1 MCIHFLI
8 IFEIYFHIK
17 LMFENFSCYLQD
29 KARFT
34 TSEINQIKAVS
45 HVIKL
50 EQDQTLVQEG
60 TIWPQNAFVCSGLL
74 RSFIIDDYGN
84 EQTVNF
90 APRNYWVGDRAS
102 LLTGKPIAFSVDA
115 IQESHVILIEQSDFH
130 YLSKTIDTFNTM
142 MSSMIQKNIEVS
154 QKLVNENLRLNEKE
168 KYLKFLEKYDA
179 VESHIPIDMIASYIG
194 TTPDVLLRIKDSVS
208 K

>member
-1 MCIHFLI
+1 
-8 IFEIYFHIK
+8 
-17 LMFENFSCYLQD
+17 MFENFSCYLQD

-50 EQDQTLVQEG
+50 EQDEMLVQEG
-60 TIWPQNAFVCSGLL
+60 TMWTQNAFVCSGLL
-74 RSFIIDDYGN
+74 RTFTMDDYGN
-84 EQTVNF
+84 EQTLNF

-142 MSSMIQKNIEVS
+142 MSGMIQKNIEVS

-168 KYLKFLEKYDA
+168 KYLKFLEKYEA
-179 VESHIPIDMIASYIG
+179 IESRIPSEMIASYIG
-194 TTPDVLLRIKDSVS
+194 TTLDVLLKIKSGVS
-208 K
+208 R

>member
-1 MCIHFLI
+1 
-8 IFEIYFHIK
+8 
-17 LMFENFSCYLQD
+17 MFENFSCYLQD

-45 HVIKL
+45 QVIKL

-60 TIWPQNAFVCSGLL
+60 TIWSQNAFVCSGLL
-74 RSFIIDDYGN
+74 RSFIMDDYGN
-84 EQTVNF
+84 EQTLNF
-90 APRNYWVGDRAS
+90 APRNYWVGDRVS

-115 IQESHVILIEQSDFH
+115 IQESHVVLIEQCDFH

-142 MSSMIQKNIEVS
+142 MSGMIQKNIEVS
-154 QKLVNENLRLNEKE
+154 QRLVNENLRLNEKE

-194 TTPDVLLRIKDSVS
+194 TTPDVLLKIKNSVS

>member
-1 MCIHFLI
+1 
-8 IFEIYFHIK
+8 
-17 LMFENFSCYLQD
+17 MFENFSCYLQD

-45 HVIKL
+45 HVIRL
-50 EQDQTLVQEG
+50 EKDEMLVQEG

-74 RSFIIDDYGN
+74 RSFTMDDYGN
-84 EQTVNF
+84 EQTINF

-115 IQESHVILIEQSDFH
+115 IQESHVILIEQCDFH
-130 YLSKTIDTFNTM
+130 YLSRTIDTFNTI
-142 MSSMIQKNIEVS
+142 MSGMIQKNIEVS

-168 KYLKFLEKYDA
+168 KYLRFLEKFE
-179 VESHIPIDMIASYIG
+179 VIESQIPHDMIASYIG
-194 TTPDVLLRIKDSVS
+194 TTPDVFSRIKSSIS